1 MIPQRLRPMFAKIE
15 KPLLIWHLVLGLTL
29 VPIPALLTGWA
40 YLLDL
45 IPITPLP
52 GALLLKPRIWLWLS
66 VFSFLPVLL
75 YYGWSLPN
83 INRVGL
89 PKRSIYFLG
98 LLAVYNPIRIN
109 FYRTIA
115 ELESR
120 EHVYTLHYKYIIL
133 WDFKNVDTALLLAL
147 AVWAFRRRRII
158 QPVEKALF
166 HWLLFVCA
174 VWAICDYY
182 EVIVA
187 IALWIEPSLITAP
200 GTTNLA
206 ALRS

>member
-1 MIPQRLRPMFAKIE
+1 MIPQRLRSQFAKIE
-15 KPLLIWHLVLGLTL
+15 KPLLMWHLGLGLTL
-29 VPIPALLTGWA
+29 LPIPALLTEWA
-40 YLLDL
+40 YLLDV
-45 IPITPLP
+45 IPITPFP
-52 GALLLKPRIWLWLS
+52 SALLLKPLIWLWLS

-75 YYGWSLPN
+75 YYVWSLPS
-83 INRVGL
+83 IHRVGL

-120 EHVYTLHYKYIIL
+120 EHVYTLHYKYIVL
-133 WDFKNVDTALLLAL
+133 WDFKNVDSAILLAL
-147 AVWAFRRRRII
+147 VVWAFRRHRTI

-174 VWAICDYY
+174 VWAICDYF

-187 IALWIEPSLITAP
+187 VAL
-200 GTTNLA
+200 
-206 ALRS
+206 